1 MMLKDIFKNGKIL
14 LLSLI
19 LFVVSFS
26 LLLTSCYP
34 GDPISPS
41 DTDVVTT
48 FKNSAADFSARF
60 TYAMPDSVIH
70 LGKDGPVESESPAID
85 QQILS
90 AVERNMAAAGYT
102 PEANPDQ
109 ADVLVVAVVRTT
121 QWVTGG
127 CYPWYWGYYYPY
139 PGYCYPVAYTYET
152 GSLLIIMVDPERS
165 GENDPREALWIA
177 GINGLLSSSSNTA
190 ARINSNVDQAFKQ
203 SPYLSDG
210 K

>member
-1 MMLKDIFKNGKIL
+1 MLKDIFKNGKIL

-48 FKNSAADFSARF
+48 FKNSAADFSSKF
-60 TYAMPDSVIH
+60 SYAMPDSVIH

-165 GENDPREALWIA
+165 GEIDPREALWIS